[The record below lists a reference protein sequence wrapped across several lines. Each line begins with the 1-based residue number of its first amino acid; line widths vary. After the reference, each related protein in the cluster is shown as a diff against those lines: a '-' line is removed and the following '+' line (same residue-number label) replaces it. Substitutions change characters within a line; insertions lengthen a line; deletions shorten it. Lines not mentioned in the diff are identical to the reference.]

1 MEPIEP
7 LSNNP
12 AGPFPHGHAF
22 AQHCTG
28 CPCAKREPPVIV
40 GVLCRNEKAFVT
52 HMPVCLPV
60 VCGSVRAR
68 AYIAPKKQIPHSHK
82 TCEAGTPKTTS
93 IYFPVLIHEPVREN
107 KKLGIL
113 SIRIFWM
120 KTLLLTPSRALP
132 HCIKDEPMPFRSAL

>member
-1 MEPIEP
+1 MKSAIVEFQSRLATYNTIRMRDDGMEPIEP

-12 AGPFPHGHAF
+12 AGPFPHGHAS

-68 AYIAPKKQIPHSHK
+68 AYIAPKKTNS
-82 TCEAGTPKTTS
+82 
-93 IYFPVLIHEPVREN
+93 VLAQNLRGGYTEN
-107 KKLGIL
+107 DKYL
-113 SIRIFWM
+113 F
-120 KTLLLTPSRALP
+120 SRTDP
-132 HCIKDEPMPFRSAL
+132 

>member
-1 MEPIEP
+1 MKNAIVGSQSRLTTYNIIRMRDDGMEPIEP

-12 AGPFPHGHAF
+12 AGPFPHGHAS

-40 GVLCRNEKAFVT
+40 GVLCRNEKACVT

-68 AYIAPKKQIPHSHK
+68 AYTAPKKQIPHSHK
-82 TCEAGTPKTTS
+82 TCEVGTAKTTS
-93 IYFPVLIHEPVREN
+93 IYFPVLIHEPVWEN

-113 SIRIFWM
+113 GIRIF
-120 KTLLLTPSRALP
+120 
-132 HCIKDEPMPFRSAL
+132 